1 MLVNRSQTIT
11 KLTKTWNTVE
21 SPNIEPLLKDLGIT
35 NDALRR
41 LFTLSSIYSIN
52 ARGAEQMP
60 KTNKSNQPR
69 GTGHYLSPGG
79 GGGRGWTPED
89 LGLNKVKFS
98 LSPFECYLTEIIP
111 PNNIWW
117 LSRFPPTPCGLPFE
131 SFQRFWWSP
140 FLGSQLRL
148 IPPFVLHKIKC
159 PASPPGD
166 K

>member
-1 MLVNRSQTIT
+1 MHFVVCLPSAVFIALMPEGLNKCQKQISQI
-11 KLTKTWNTVE
+11 N
-21 SPNIEPLLKDLGIT
+21 LK
-35 NDALRR
+35 
-41 LFTLSSIYSIN
+41 
-52 ARGAEQMP
+52 
-60 KTNKSNQPR
+60 

-79 GGGRGWTPED
+79 GGRGWTPED
-89 LGLNKVKFS
+89 LELNKVKFS

-159 PASPPGD
+159 PPPPPQEINNDRVWESQLTSAAWLFTSVAEDLNSRTNPAGC
-166 K
+166 